1 MKGKRIIIVVLLL
14 ACAGVGYYYYLS
26 NQKTDTT
33 EPATKVSEL
42 DELLNKNI
50 ETNYPSTP
58 RELMKLYN
66 RYLLCLYNE
75 DTTDQEFQ
83 KMAEQMRTLYDEEL
97 QKNNPEEA
105 YISAL
110 KQEVESYKNDS
121 KVIIQANVC
130 DSDEVE
136 YENIKGADGAVA
148 TSSYFV
154 KEGSSTF
161 TRTYQQFLMRK
172 DDDGKW
178 RILGFQKT
186 EGDTTE

>member
-83 KMAEQMRTLYDEEL
+83 KMAEQLGVPAEEILYVGNSHRFD
-97 QKNNPEEA
+97 
-105 YISAL
+105 
-110 KQEVESYKNDS
+110 V
-121 KVIIQANVC
+121 
-130 DSDEVE
+130 
-136 YENIKGADGAVA
+136 G
-148 TSSYFV
+148 
-154 KEGSSTF
+154 
-161 TRTYQQFLMRK
+161 
-172 DDDGKW
+172 
-178 RILGFQKT
+178 
-186 EGDTTE
+186 